1 MVTIRTSYIGRDEL
15 VCLNVGHASKLSDM
29 AQFTATR
36 RRFLELL
43 ASVALLHALAIAL
56 YHALDISRATTRTQQ
71 TFAWVWMGVT
81 VAAVLIGTQRLK
93 RARRAKPNARR
104 EPGEKA

>member
-36 RRFLELL
+36 RRLFELL
-43 ASVALLHALAIAL
+43 VSVALLHALAIAL
-56 YHALDISRATTRTQQ
+56 YYALDIPRATTRTQR
-71 TFAWVWMGVT
+71 TFAWAWMGVT
-81 VAAVLIGTQRLK
+81 VAVVLIGVQRLK
-93 RARRAKPNARR
+93 RARRAKPIARR
-104 EPGEKA
+104 EPGEMA